1 MLNETFSVIFK
12 DRVEYRIRKILE
24 LLAQC
29 VRSCFGQ
36 KNAPILLPAH
46 LKFSG
51 CETSPVLYS
60 SSGSSLIF
68 FCESVIRQGDQCFA
82 KMRCILTHISEDHK
96 MTKGLN
102 HNLYFFNIGDKGDP
116 RRLSFEATT
125 APRAIIQSQY
135 SRSVQ

>member
-12 DRVEYRIRKILE
+12 DRAEYRIRKILE

-68 FCESVIRQGDQCFA
+68 FASPSLDKEISA
-82 KMRCILTHISEDHK
+82 LLRCDA
-96 MTKGLN
+96 
-102 HNLYFFNIGDKGDP
+102 F
-116 RRLSFEATT
+116 
-125 APRAIIQSQY
+125 
-135 SRSVQ
+135 